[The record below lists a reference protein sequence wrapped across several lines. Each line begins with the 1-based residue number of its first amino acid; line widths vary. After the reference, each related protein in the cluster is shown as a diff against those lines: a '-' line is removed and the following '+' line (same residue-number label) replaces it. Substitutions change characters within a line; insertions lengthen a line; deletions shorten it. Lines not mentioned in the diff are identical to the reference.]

1 MKTRDA
7 PERKD
12 ADRQSPGQS
21 RESEMQREHA
31 RTAFPGKR
39 TVCWRNVVRART
51 TPMKRRSAR
60 WPVMGP
66 VMSSPMLLPLP
77 APPSTKS
84 NWWNLTN
91 RIANTSAFLSVCV
104 RAPSMCV
111 CVFHHFTVLA
121 MRKEEIKKKRIYK
134 HEHGRCY
141 AITLVYFIENVDVRV
156 CVCLFHQ
163 LTVLA

>member
-7 PERKD
+7 PERKE

-39 TVCWRNVVRART
+39 TVCSRNVVRART

-91 RIANTSAFLSVCV
+91 RIANTSAFLSFCVC
-104 RAPSMCV
+104 APSMCV
-111 CVFHHFTVLA
+111 CVSSLHCPRDEKRRNKKEKNVWTWKWKMLRNYVSIFH
-121 MRKEEIKKKRIYK
+121 RKC
-134 HEHGRCY
+134 RCSC
-141 AITLVYFIENVDVRV
+141 V
-156 CVCLFHQ
+156 CVCFINSLYF
-163 LTVLA
+163 A